1 LAKKGVR
8 RDHPF
13 AFARGDYTDPWPPAK
28 PSSANNVTIGAAS
41 MVHKVLS
48 TILRHVGWP
57 GADRAAK
64 TTPPFEE
71 WQALNP
77 RGSFKEYYVTS
88 ILDALSGKKPHPS
101 LGPLTHEG
109 SRERGEKLA
118 GALIGL
124 GMARSDVVV
133 DYGCGTLRVGKTLI
147 EYLEPSCFVGLDID
161 HRILD
166 TGRAIL
172 PPGLAEEKK
181 PILGVIT
188 DEMLDTVALMRPRW
202 IFSKGVIH
210 HVPPADLHEFFAN
223 IFRLTSPD
231 TCVLIWA
238 RFSDTTTHKASEKT
252 WFHGL
257 ADVMAVARSFGLDVE
272 VTEVNTNRVLRLR
285 R

>member
-1 LAKKGVR
+1 MG
-8 RDHPF
+8 
-13 AFARGDYTDPWPPAK
+13 
-28 PSSANNVTIGAAS
+28 
-41 MVHKVLS
+41 
-48 TILRHVGWP
+48 
-57 GADRAAK
+57 
-64 TTPPFEE
+64 
-71 WQALNP
+71 
-77 RGSFKEYYVTS
+77 
-88 ILDALSGKKPHPS
+88 
-101 LGPLTHEG
+101 
-109 SRERGEKLA
+109 
-118 GALIGL
+118 
-124 GMARSDVVV
+124 RSDVVV

-147 EYLEPSCFVGLDID
+147 EYLEPSCFVGLDND

-181 PILGVIT
+181 PILGVIS
-188 DEMLDTVALMRPRW
+188 DEMLDTVILMRPRW

-223 IFRLTSPD
+223 IFRLTSPN

-257 ADVMAVARSFGLDVE
+257 ADVMAVARSSGFDVE

-285 R
+285 RSPEAT